1 MSKRLNDLDEKYK
14 QAFVY
19 AEAGQNEKAA
29 EEFKKLAEKGHFDA
43 QKTLGHAYSSGV
55 KPFKKNYSKAF
66 YWHKKALAGKEAEN
80 YYLLAMLY
88 DPVLYD
94 PNIDEEEFFS
104 FKDKQLSELYYTKAI
119 DAFEKKAKSGDRKS
133 MYRLAEICSA
143 GSTYIPGKSSYWMD
157 RWKTSKNNS

>member
-1 MSKRLNDLDEKYK
+1 MSKKINDLDEKYK

-19 AEAGQNEKAA
+19 AEVGQNEKAA
-29 EEFKKLAEKGHFDA
+29 KEFKKLAEKGHFGA
-43 QKTLGHAYSSGV
+43 QMTLGHAYSSGV

-66 YWHKKALAGKEAEN
+66 YWHKKALAGKEPEN

-94 PNIDEEEFFS
+94 PNVDDEEILLY
-104 FKDKQLSELYYTKAI
+104 KNQKLSELYYKKAI
-119 DAFEKKAKSGDRKS
+119 EAFENKAKSGDREA

-143 GSTYIPGKSSYWMD
+143 GSTYMLGMSRYWIGK
-157 RWKTSKNNS
+157 WKNTKE